1 MNLEKASLFF
11 DRIKLYIFLLVLT
24 IFVLLNQETLSSMI
38 DYQVARMRVQAFAR
52 ALTSLILYMLIAL
65 VLVGIIGA
73 VLRTYVSKPCEEE
86 RANPTPTEKSESA
99 LEEYKEGSKLS
110 QSYVR
115 NSWTITSIFLPVCFG
130 LVAVSY
136 TEPVLQLPANSMFA
150 LATASI
156 SLFLV
161 WWAYV
166 YRYASYTRSILKRL
180 RKLEKRPSLQMC
192 LHRQIHKD
200 DEARAVR
207 WRIRH
212 VNLLMLALLLIAW
225 IVRFKI
231 PP

>member
-1 MNLEKASLFF
+1 LVVEMNLEKASWFF
-11 DRIKLYIFLLVLT
+11 DRIKIYLFLFVLT

-38 DYQVARMRVQAFAR
+38 ASHVKEAFAR

-86 RANPTPTEKSESA
+86 RVNPTPTEKSKIA
-99 LEEYKEGSKLS
+99 LEEYKEGNKFS

-156 SLFLV
+156 SLFLA
-161 WWAYV
+161 WWAYMN
-166 YRYASYTRSILKRL
+166 RYASYNRSILKRL
-180 RKLEKRPSLQMC
+180 RELEKHPSLQMC
-192 LHRQIHKD
+192 LHRQIHED

-212 VNLLMLALLLIAW
+212 ANLLMLALLLIAW

-231 PP
+231 PT